1 MGCDIDH
8 TTALRLPRSVGR
20 MRNVV
25 FILLVLPIV
34 AVFVVCGS
42 ALLVSAYWLFD
53 WMALPLLP
61 SFILS
66 LIAGLIA
73 LALRRW
79 RLAGA
84 AAAATVFAL
93 ALAWPW
99 TQATSVS
106 AANAARFTLLQY
118 NVYYRNAALDQVA
131 QRIEAIDADIVVLL
145 EVTAE
150 GREKLRSLDAH
161 YPQRFECWQSRGCD
175 ILVFSRFPIKEPHID
190 FVGTLQRSP
199 IAWFEISPAG
209 CGMNIFATHLTRPFP
224 FAPISAQDKQAD
236 DLAAALR
243 GWPGPKLLVGDL
255 NAVPWGRVVKTVTNQ
270 ANLHVSLGSSGTWHA
285 KLPPLLRLPIDHIMA
300 TEGFGFASRKVLT
313 LVGSDHAAVLTE
325 VAIEDRTRCW

>member
-1 MGCDIDH
+1 
-8 TTALRLPRSVGR
+8 

-25 FILLVLPIV
+25 FVLLVLPIMF
-34 AVFVVCGS
+34 VFAVCGGT
-42 ALLVSAYWLFD
+42 LLVNVYWLFD
-53 WMALPLLP
+53 WMALPLQP
-61 SFILS
+61 AFIVS
-66 LIAGLIA
+66 LLAGLVA

-84 AAAATVFAL
+84 AAVATVSAF

-99 TQATSVS
+99 TQAPPPPKPD
-106 AANAARFTLLQY
+106 AARFSLLLY
-118 NVYYRNAALDQVA
+118 NVYFHNAALDQVA
-131 QRIEAIDADIVVLL
+131 QRVEAIDADIVVLL

-190 FVGTLQRSP
+190 FVGTIDRSP
-199 IAWFEISPAG
+199 IAWFETSPAG

-224 FAPISAQDKQAD
+224 FAPVAAQGQQAD

-243 GWPGPKLLVGDL
+243 GWPGPKLLVGDF
-255 NAVPWGRVVKTVTNQ
+255 NAVPWGHVVKTVTEQ
-270 ANLHVSLGSSGTWHA
+270 ANLHVSLGTGGTWHA
-285 KLPPLLRLPIDHIMA
+285 KLPPLVRLPIDHVMA
-300 TEGFGFASRKVLT
+300 TEGIAFASRKVLT
-313 LVGSDHAAVLTE
+313 LTGSDHAAVLTE